1 MADIQHKRVALK
13 LKQACE
19 ETAAQAIAAT
29 TASGQASHI
38 HGKNQKFGSRKEAMA
53 AKASHRIRYFVQSKQ
68 LTSYYKLTFIHPDS
82 SCKDQT

>member
-29 TASGQASHI
+29 TASGQASRI
-38 HGKNQKFGSRKEAMA
+38 HGKNRKFGSRKEATAAKIAA
-53 AKASHRIRYFVQSKQ
+53 AKAKREAKEDEA
-68 LTSYYKLTFIHPDS
+68 K
-82 SCKDQT
+82 